1 MAINLRK
8 EVGQKSTVG
17 QLKSEFKTQHKITVN
32 EPAQTHFSVEGVQ
45 AYSPEEIAALKAR
58 GERVSA
64 NAQKDGEYVKAQA
77 YRMDE
82 EIEFDRP
89 ATAVDQVRATL
100 KPKKGKKEILE
111 EAKPEVKVKPS
122 VKNQLGRANQKIV
135 QRDKQK

>member
-1 MAINLRK
+1 M
-8 EVGQKSTVG
+8 
-17 QLKSEFKTQHKITVN
+17 
-32 EPAQTHFSVEGVQ
+32 
-45 AYSPEEIAALKAR
+45 
-58 GERVSA
+58 SA
-64 NAQKDGEYVKAQA
+64 NAQKDGEYVKTQA